1 MDQTSYFRV
10 KLLLKKYNKKLLSNT
25 NFRIGGLLLD
35 TGAYSTFEVFPG
47 RLKKMLGAYSNFYT
61 TRFLTYVCPETSTFV
76 NIFHGVKNKAV
87 RHITNK
93 TRLHKLVRFFTVLIS
108 DLNEYAVQLN
118 KRLIKNV
125 FD

>member
-47 RLKKMLGAYSNFYT
+47 RLKKMLGAYSNFYGKHT
-61 TRFLTYVCPETSTFV
+61 
-76 NIFHGVKNKAV
+76 NIAV
-87 RHITNK
+87 GTPQD
-93 TRLHKLVRFFTVLIS
+93 F
-108 DLNEYAVQLN
+108 
-118 KRLIKNV
+118 
-125 FD
+125 